1 MENLNRLNIGCSD
14 YPTSGWTNYD
24 ISVGLTMAKL
34 GPIPNL
40 LNKLKIIS
48 DRQLIVVNSYKTNSV
63 KRANVVKKIPEKD
76 NSVDLIY
83 SSHMLEHLDR
93 EDAKV
98 CIRECLRSLKPG
110 GIFRLCIPDLRS
122 KAEEY
127 IRTGDAD
134 AFVYETYLTIPKPK
148 NILEK
153 LYLFYTG
160 PRHHSWMYDSQSLS
174 KVLLECGFSNVST
187 LEAGETTIPSDRVG
201 ELDLSQR
208 ADDSFY
214 LEAIK

>member
-1 MENLNRLNIGCSD
+1 MNRLNIGCSD

-24 ISVGLTMAKL
+24 ISVGLTLAKL
-34 GPIPNL
+34 GPIPNI
-40 LNKLKIIS
+40 LNKLRIIS
-48 DRQLIVVNSYKTNSV
+48 DRQLIVVDSYKSNSV
-63 KRANVVKKIPEKD
+63 KRADVVKNIPEKD
-76 NSVDLIY
+76 NSVDVIY

-98 CIRECLRSLKPG
+98 CMRECLRSLKTG
-110 GIFRLCIPDLRS
+110 GILRLCIPDLRY

-127 IRTGDAD
+127 IKTGDAD
-134 AFVYETYLTIPKPK
+134 KFVYETYLTIPKPK
-148 NILEK
+148 NIIEK

-174 KVLLECGFSNVST
+174 KALLECGFSEVTT
-187 LEAGETTIPSDRVG
+187 LEAGKTTIPSNQVG

-208 ADDSFY
+208 AEDSFY
-214 LEAIK
+214 LEARK